1 MSRVLDGWSV
11 MLDSLAGET
20 EIVTAPLLIL
30 LLLLR
35 TVSSAPIRD
44 SLTING
50 ENSAKFGTVTVV
62 SVLVYA
68 DPLILK
74 VDMAGGLDANSGTHT
89 NEMLTN
95 RRVGSLVDST
105 RVSKNGAWAVCG
117 TVQVTLIAIVNVDDI
132 EIGSTGDEIEN
143 HDP

>member
-50 ENSAKFGTVTVV
+50 ENSAKFDTVTVV
-62 SVLVYA
+62 SV
-68 DPLILK
+68 
-74 VDMAGGLDANSGTHT
+74 
-89 NEMLTN
+89 
-95 RRVGSLVDST
+95 
-105 RVSKNGAWAVCG
+105 
-117 TVQVTLIAIVNVDDI
+117 
-132 EIGSTGDEIEN
+132 
-143 HDP
+143 

>member
-11 MLDSLAGET
+11 MLDWLAGET

-44 SLTING
+44 SLTTNV
-50 ENSAKFGTVTVV
+50 ENSAKFDTVTVV
-62 SVLVYA
+62 SVRVYA
-68 DPLILK
+68 DPWILK

-95 RRVGSLVDST
+95 GRVGSLVDST
-105 RVSKNGAWAVCG
+105 RVSTNLVELDGDNGGGEHV
-117 TVQVTLIAIVNVDDI
+117 IVRFN
-132 EIGSTGDEIEN
+132 
-143 HDP
+143 DPEP